1 MFTVCGAWVVISDSR
16 IHCFDEPTRENRSY
30 CDAYGFCATLIVWFN
45 DLSSRPALWF
55 MRSVKDNEI
64 IHASRTPTEEISTY
78 FFLNWY
84 LVWEQSGAYIW
95 KFVHYDPRHLITVVE
110 YTDEYPQP
118 ATLDMSC
125 CLTSSKIA
133 PFVKYAG
140 GWKRERGGGGHSW
153 NDTEGGECVCARGG
167 GVFFISLWAWA
178 RVPERAISGVNSIN
192 KLEV

>member
-64 IHASRTPTEEISTY
+64 IHASRTPTEEIST
-78 FFLNWY
+78 FFFFNWH
-84 LVWEQSGAYIW
+84 LVWEQSGACIW

-110 YTDEYPQP
+110 YTDEYPHQQLLKHWRCLVVWLAARSHRSLNMP
-118 ATLDMSC
+118 EGGRGKGGEGVIVGMTLREGSVC
-125 CLTSSKIA
+125 VRGVGGYFLSPSGPGRGCPSA
-133 PFVKYAG
+133 PFLG
-140 GWKRERGGGGHSW
+140 
-153 NDTEGGECVCARGG
+153 
-167 GVFFISLWAWA
+167 
-178 RVPERAISGVNSIN
+178 SIQ
-192 KLEV
+192 